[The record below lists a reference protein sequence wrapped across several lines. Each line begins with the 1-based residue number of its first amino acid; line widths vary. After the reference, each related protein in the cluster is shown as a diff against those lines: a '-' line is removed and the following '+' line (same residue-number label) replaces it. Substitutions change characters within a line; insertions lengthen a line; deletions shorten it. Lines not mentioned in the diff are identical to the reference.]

1 METLGKAGMQNMVGA
16 LQGLDTPPFP
26 EDCNHMNSSFRV
38 VENRL
43 ETIHPSQ
50 LKQLE
55 EKLD

>member
-1 METLGKAGMQNMVGA
+1 METLGKAGMQNMVDA
-16 LQGLDTPPFP
+16 LQGLDTPPP
-26 EDCNHMNSSFRV
+26 EHCNHENSSFRV

-43 ETIHPSQ
+43 ETIYPCQ